1 MKPEKVCSS
10 NDRIRQLL
18 DHFQINQ
25 TEFCKK
31 TGINKSAL
39 SNYLSGNRLPRQ
51 DQLYKIADSF
61 EISAAWL
68 MGYNV
73 PMSNDRTNV
82 VFTNNIGDTKPSLVL
97 YGHDERVML
106 YAKLLEMSESCT
118 TEQIKAIV
126 ETMRS
131 FKESNKN
138 RLEDDA

>member
-1 MKPEKVCSS
+1 MKAEKVCSS

-18 DHFQINQ
+18 KHFQINQ

-51 DQLYKIADSF
+51 DQLYKIADAF
-61 EISAAWL
+61 DISAAWL

-73 PMSNDRTNV
+73 PMSYERTNV
-82 VFTNNIGDTKPSLVL
+82 VYTNNIGDTKPSLVL
-97 YGHDERVML
+97 YGHDERVKL
-106 YAKLLEMSESCT
+106 YTKLLEMSESCT
-118 TEQIKAIV
+118 IDQIKAIV

-131 FKESNKN
+131 FKEANNNK
-138 RLEDDA
+138 LDKDA